1 VTTVCPAGFIRPK
14 RKIEVCRTLRRP
26 TRIEEVAARRLAGKF
41 DGNVTVTRDAG
52 ELFLHVDE
60 TTYGLDEDAASE
72 LRERLETVLTGTQE
86 YVYTSGEHREDGSY
100 VVARRGAQSSG
111 NRKMFESSRAVER
124 LYERLPETFTAADLS
139 RTGLTDGRR
148 HLVLRHFVEHPGFD
162 CELTS
167 RQPLTVRKL

>member
-1 VTTVCPAGFIRPK
+1 MSREAARQ
-14 RKIEVCRTLRRP
+14 LRRRVGDAL
-26 TRIEEVAARRLAGKF
+26 TERREFFRTA
-41 DGNVTVTRDAG
+41 
-52 ELFLHVDE
+52 
-60 TTYGLDEDAASE
+60 
-72 LRERLETVLTGTQE
+72 
-86 YVYTSGEHREDGSY
+86 GEHREDGSY

-111 NRKMFESSRAVER
+111 NRKVFESFRAVER